1 MKPNKPTL
9 KDFFSQFNFRLVI
22 ALAVSIIF
30 FLCIV
35 LVFWDLGFELP
46 ISIIYGILTLATTLW
61 YIYVNRGIIGKIPN
75 VEQLPSTWDKQT
87 REAFVADMTV
97 RRKKSKRAMLIL
109 VPMIFTFCYKIL
121 DLYLF
126 PNFSLTKF
134 FESLF

>member
-1 MKPNKPTL
+1 MKPNRPTL

-30 FLCIV
+30 FLCIF
-35 LVFWDLGFELP
+35 LIFWDLGFELP

-75 VEQLPSTWDKQT
+75 AEQLPSTWDKQT

-109 VPMIFTFCYKIL
+109 VPMIFIFCYKIL

>member
-9 KDFFSQFNFRLVI
+9 KDFFSQVNFRLVI

-30 FLCIV
+30 VLCNF